1 MLKKTTRGMTAGMTR
16 RGIGFA
22 VAGGGAGYDTDAQ
35 AYITLV
41 EAADSQSLGTGV
53 KDAINAFVVG
63 CKSDGIWDA
72 IKAAC
77 IMAGARTLDGA
88 LVPLVGTAPQPYNFV
103 SGDYD
108 RKLGIEGDG
117 ATKYLDSNRNNNA
130 DPQNDFHISLYRQSV
145 GNTAIWM
152 GGGSGS
158 DTGRSAISLT
168 LDGSTAFQGYYF
180 RSRNPTANG
189 SVSSY
194 IGFDERNSLGLIGHS
209 RTSSTNVNYK
219 YPNGSGSFSSTSQ
232 TPFDGNI
239 GVFATGA
246 GVAPTDARLS
256 FYSIGE
262 SLDLALLDSR
272 VSTLMTAI
280 GAAIP

>member
-16 RGIGFA
+16 RGVGFA

-35 AYITLV
+35 AYITAV
-41 EAADSQSLGTGV
+41 EAADSQSLETGV

-72 IKAAC
+72 IKASC

-88 LVPLVGTAPQPYNFV
+88 LVPLVGTAPTNNNFV

-108 RKLGIEGDG
+108 RKTGLVGDG

-130 DPQNDFHISLYRQSV
+130 DPQDDHHWAFYKTQVDTTQNCSFGIFDNTSSPQLWSFHLWSTLVKAFLSNNQTGPAFDG
-145 GNTAIWM
+145 GNNNVTGFYGTSRASSASYTARLN
-152 GGGSGS
+152 GS
-158 DTGRSAISLT
+158 DNTVSASSVATQAIPYYVFCRNRVGTGA
-168 LDGSTAFQGYYF
+168 
-180 RSRNPTANG
+180 
-189 SVSSY
+189 
-194 IGFDERNSLGLIGHS
+194 E
-209 RTSSTNVNYK
+209 
-219 YPNGSGSFSSTSQ
+219 
-232 TPFDGNI
+232 
-239 GVFATGA
+239 VFASS
-246 GVAPTDARLS
+246 RLS

-262 SLDLALLDSR
+262 ALDLALLDSR